1 MRLDPNGTFLPADIS
16 VKLAI
21 TSGIG
26 LLVGLERE
34 WSQKDLGIRTFAIAS
49 ILGTLSTLSGAGLS
63 YVSFGGILLIVLLS
77 GLRSIREGKP
87 VEATTFAAVFLKVYR
102 SRGLYYTAVLGGMVN
117 STATVAELAG
127 YLSNASGD
135 VTPVAIRID
144 LLTVVAMFVRNVLI
158 LFVFARSAAFTA
170 AGPLTAMILI
180 SSMFLWQQ
188 RKKESGHIGELK
200 LSSPL
205 QLSKVLKFASIFL
218 VIEIVGT
225 WPKDASVISVS
236 CS

>member
-1 MRLDPNGTFLPADIS
+1 M
-16 VKLAI
+16 
-21 TSGIG
+21 
-26 LLVGLERE
+26 
-34 WSQKDLGIRTFAIAS
+34 
-49 ILGTLSTLSGAGLS
+49 
-63 YVSFGGILLIVLLS
+63 LIVLLS

-158 LFVFARSAAFTA
+158 LFVFARSAAS
-170 AGPLTAMILI
+170 P
-180 SSMFLWQQ
+180 QQ
-188 RKKESGHIGELK
+188 
-200 LSSPL
+200 
-205 QLSKVLKFASIFL
+205 VL
-218 VIEIVGT
+218 
-225 WPKDASVISVS
+225 
-236 CS
+236 